1 MDGGTAALCHTA
13 DIEKHAAQPMAAP
26 KPPSEIARETLKLLA
41 QRRLSPTPEH
51 YQALY
56 HEVAGT
62 LPPPVF
68 PAAPLRAPVPL
79 SPELLQQVGGA
90 GGPRPLPKGGW

>member
-1 MDGGTAALCHTA
+1 MQTQSTH
-13 DIEKHAAQPMAAP
+13 AQP
-26 KPPSEIARETLKLLA
+26 KTTDKHVQS
-41 QRRLSPTPEH
+41 
-51 YQALY
+51 
-56 HEVAGT
+56 
-62 LPPPVF
+62 